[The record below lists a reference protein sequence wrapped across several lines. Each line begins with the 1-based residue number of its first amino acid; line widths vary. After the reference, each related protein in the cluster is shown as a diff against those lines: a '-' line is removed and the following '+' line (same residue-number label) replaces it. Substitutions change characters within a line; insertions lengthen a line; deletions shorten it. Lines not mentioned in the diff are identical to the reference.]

1 MKRASRLTLNP
12 NRFFD
17 PNPTVR
23 RIARGLY
30 ESVRNLPIVSP
41 HGHVDPNIF
50 VENKPFPNPTELF
63 LLPDHYIY
71 RMLYSQGIPLE
82 SLGIP
87 PLDGPPSESDMR
99 KIWKLFAEH
108 YYLFRGTPTG
118 AWLSYEFSVVFGI
131 KEKLSSATALRI
143 YDQINEKLQSPKF
156 RPRTLFEKFRIEV
169 LSTTD
174 TSTDTLE
181 PHQKL
186 RASGWKG
193 RIIPCF
199 RPDAV
204 TNLRAKNWRENIQ
217 LLGERVGKEV
227 TSYNRFIEA
236 LENRRA
242 FFKSMGAVSTDHG
255 VESPYTHMLTLGEA
269 ELIFQ
274 RALKGSAT
282 DQDAALFTAHMLMEM
297 ARMSVEDGLV
307 MQIHPGSDRNHNRKI
322 FEKYGA
328 DKGCD
333 IPMQTEYT
341 HNLKELL
348 NAYGNDPRFTV
359 IVFTLDETSY
369 SRELAPL
376 AGHYPAMKLGP
387 PWWFHDSIEGMTR
400 YRSMVTETAGIY
412 NTVGFNDDTRAFV
425 SIPARHDL
433 SRRVDSNFL
442 ACLVARHIVDLE
454 EAGQMSRDLAYGLV
468 KKAYKL

>member
-1 MKRASRLTLNP
+1 MKQAPRLVLND

-23 RIARGLY
+23 RIARLLY
-30 ESVRNLPIVSP
+30 NSVKNLPIISP

-63 LLPDHYIY
+63 LIPDHYIY
-71 RMLYSQGIPLE
+71 RMLYSQGISME

-87 PLDGPPSESDMR
+87 ALNGSTVEKDAH
-99 KIWKLFAEH
+99 KIWKLFGEH

-118 AWLSYEFSVVFGI
+118 VWLNHEFSVVFGI
-131 KEKLSSATALRI
+131 KKKFTGSTALEI
-143 YDQINEKLQSPKF
+143 YDQINEKLQSPRF
-156 RPRTLFEKFRIEV
+156 RPRALFEKFNIEV

-174 TSTDTLE
+174 AATDTLE

-193 RIIPCF
+193 RVVPCF

-204 TNLRAKNWRENIQ
+204 TSLKAKNWQQNIH
-217 LLGERVGKEV
+217 LLGARVGKEIA
-227 TSYNRFIEA
+227 SYRSFIEA

-255 VESPYTHMLTLGEA
+255 IESPFTHELSRSDAEA
-269 ELIFQ
+269 IFQ
-274 RALKGSAT
+274 RALQGVVT
-282 DQDAALFTAHMLMEM
+282 DRDAALFTAHMLMEM
-297 ARMSVEDGLV
+297 ARMSIEDGLV
-307 MQIHPGSDRNHNRKI
+307 MQIHPGSDRNHNQKI
-322 FEKYGA
+322 YEKYGL

-333 IPMQTEYT
+333 IPLQTEYT
-341 HNLKELL
+341 RNLKELL
-348 NAYGNDPRFTV
+348 NKYGNDPRLTV

-369 SRELAPL
+369 ARELAPL

-387 PWWFHDSIEGMTR
+387 AWWFHDSIEGMTR
-400 YRSMVTETAGIY
+400 YRSMVTETAGFY

-433 SRRVDSNFL
+433 SRRIDSNFL
-442 ACLVARHIVDLE
+442 AGLVARHIVDLV
-454 EAGQMSRDLAYGLV
+454 EAKELSTDLAYGLV

>member
-1 MKRASRLTLNP
+1 MKQAPRLALNG

-17 PNPTVR
+17 PNPTTR
-23 RIARGLY
+23 RIAKLLY
-30 ESVRNLPIVSP
+30 NSVRHLPIVSP

-63 LLPDHYIY
+63 LIPDHYIY
-71 RMLYSQGIPLE
+71 RMLYSRGIPME

-87 PLDGPPSESDMR
+87 PLVGAPTETDAR
-99 KIWKLFAEH
+99 KIWKLFGDH

-118 AWLSYEFSVVFGI
+118 LWLDYEFSVVFGI
-131 KEKLSSATALRI
+131 KKRFTGSTALEI
-143 YDQINEKLQSPKF
+143 YDQINEKLQRPKF
-156 RPRTLFEKFRIEV
+156 RPRALFEQFKIEV

-174 TSTDTLE
+174 AATDTLE

-186 RASGWKG
+186 RASGWSG
-193 RIIPCF
+193 TVIPCF
-199 RPDAV
+199 RPDGV
-204 TNLRAKNWRENIQ
+204 TNVKAKNWSQNIQ
-217 LLGERVGKEV
+217 LLGARVGKEIG
-227 TSYNRFIEA
+227 SYRSLVQA

-255 VESPYTHMLTLGEA
+255 VESPYTHELPQGDAEA
-269 ELIFQ
+269 IFQ
-274 RALKGSAT
+274 RALRGVAT
-282 DQDAALFTAHMLMEM
+282 DRDAELFTAHMLMEM
-297 ARMSVEDGLV
+297 ARMSIEDGLV
-307 MQIHPGSDRNHNRKI
+307 MQIHPGSDRNHNQKL

-328 DKGCD
+328 DKGSD
-333 IPMQTEYT
+333 IPLQTEYT
-341 HNLKELL
+341 RNLKALL
-348 NAYGNDPRFTV
+348 NKYGNDPRLTV

-376 AGHYPAMKLGP
+376 AGYYPAMKLGP

-400 YRSMVTETAGIY
+400 FRSMVTETAGIY
-412 NTVGFNDDTRAFV
+412 NTAGFNDDTRAFV

-433 SRRVDSNFL
+433 SRRVDSNYL
-442 ACLVARHIVDLE
+442 AGLVARHIVDLD
-454 EAGQMSRDLAYGLV
+454 EAKEMTRDLAYGLV

>member
-87 PLDGPPSESDMR
+87 PLDGPPSESDTR

-131 KEKLSSATALRI
+131 RQKLSGATALRI
-143 YDQINEKLQSPKF
+143 YDEINEKLQSPKF

-174 TSTDTLE
+174 ASTDTLE

-186 RASGWKG
+186 RASGWKE

-204 TNLRAKNWRENIQ
+204 TNLKAKNWKENIQ

-255 VESPYTHMLTLGEA
+255 VESPYTHVLTLGEA

-387 PWWFHDSIEGMTR
+387 AWWFHDSIEGMTR

-442 ACLVARHIVDLE
+442 ARLVARHIVDLE
-454 EAGQMSRDLAYGLV
+454 EAEHMSRDLAYGLV

>member
-1 MKRASRLTLNP
+1 MKPAPRLTLNE

-17 PNPTVR
+17 PNPAVR
-23 RIARGLY
+23 RIARLLY
-30 ESVRNLPIVSP
+30 NAVRDLPIISP

-63 LLPDHYIY
+63 LIPDHYIY

-87 PLDGPPSESDMR
+87 PLVGSPTEKDAR
-99 KIWKLFAEH
+99 KIWNLFGDH

-118 AWLSYEFSVVFGI
+118 VWLNHEFSVVFGI
-131 KEKLSSATALRI
+131 KKRFSGATALQI

-156 RPRTLFEKFRIEV
+156 RPRTLFEKFNIEV

-174 TSTDTLE
+174 TATDTLE

-193 RIIPCF
+193 RVIPCF
-199 RPDAV
+199 RPDGV
-204 TNLRAKNWRENIQ
+204 TNLKATNWRQSIQ
-217 LLGERVGKEV
+217 LLGVRVGKEI
-227 TSYNRFIEA
+227 TSYSRLIEA

-255 VESPYTHMLTLGEA
+255 IESPYTHELTPAEA
-269 ELIFQ
+269 ETIFQ
-274 RALKGSAT
+274 RGLRGVAT
-282 DQDAALFTAHMLMEM
+282 DKDAALFMAHMLMEM

-307 MQIHPGSDRNHNRKI
+307 MQIHPGSDRDHNQQI
-322 FEKYGA
+322 FEKYGP

-333 IPMQTEYT
+333 IPLQTEYT
-341 HNLKELL
+341 RNLKELL
-348 NAYGNDPRFTV
+348 NKYGNDPRLTV

-387 PWWFHDSIEGMTR
+387 AWWFHDSIEGMTR

-412 NTVGFNDDTRAFV
+412 NTAGFNDDTRAFV
-425 SIPARHDL
+425 SIPARHDV
-433 SRRVDSNFL
+433 SRRIDSNFL
-442 ACLVARHIVDLE
+442 AGLVARHIVDLD
-454 EAGQMSRDLAYGLV
+454 EAKQMSRDLAYGLV